1 MFYLLER
8 CFHRVDLLDRP
19 RLQGINQSRN
29 NENIHFVI
37 TFVYL
42 IFIQVNISKTGRN
55 PPTQKRKTDKTKHRN
70 SVFMTSLVS
79 LSLAIKTT
87 SSEITKPNRI
97 VDFLLKKLRE
107 KFFSKKKEIM
117 DMKITSHA
125 VISHKLGEREKA
137 VRGRFPGL
145 GLDRRCYNQVSH
157 Q

>member
-1 MFYLLER
+1 
-8 CFHRVDLLDRP
+8 
-19 RLQGINQSRN
+19 
-29 NENIHFVI
+29 
-37 TFVYL
+37 
-42 IFIQVNISKTGRN
+42 
-55 PPTQKRKTDKTKHRN
+55 
-70 SVFMTSLVS
+70 MTSLVS